1 MIEIRYVPDQ
11 GSGHRPIDMTALTER
26 VRAVLR
32 QPVAVGVRRVD
43 QIGRGGKYEDCI
55 SLVGKDVGR
64 IG

>member
-1 MIEIRYVPDQ
+1 MPEQ
-11 GSGHRPIDMTALTER
+11 ESGDRPIDMAALTER

-43 QIGRGGKYEDCI
+43 QIGRSGDGKYEDCI